1 MEKYKK
7 VYDQVTI
14 IGVKYMNHVCG
25 PNVSYK
31 LSAFARIFN
40 VPDFALPLYDAVK
53 VLPNAENGNSKMIDW
68 AKIMNMHF
76 VPGSFPANVFSYKNY
91 FIESDSDHRKWDN
104 DIVMDLLLS
113 YNMEE
118 NPNIAPQLRDKLSRK
133 IEHIP
138 FVIINKLN
146 SLTYLAMNYD
156 ILGFNK
162 PTTSSGDPMPDE
174 IQNACAETV
183 DGIGYYVS
191 SGNVFISKYKD
202 SPVFKSSCIL
212 DALKKKIEEAS
223 VYVKE

>member
-7 VYDQVTI
+7 VYDQITI

-76 VPGSFPANVFSYKNY
+76 VPGSFPANVYSYKNY

-118 NPNIAPQLRDKLSRK
+118 DPNIAPQLRDKLSRK

-138 FVIINKLN
+138 YMIVNKLGILIQWAERYEKTWIK
-146 SLTYLAMNYD
+146 SASSDDQIPDD
-156 ILGFNK
+156 IR
-162 PTTSSGDPMPDE
+162 
-174 IQNACAETV
+174 NAYTETM
-183 DGIGYYVS
+183 DGISYYVTN
-191 SGNVFISKYKD
+191 GKLFISKYGDRLSKY
-202 SPVFKSSCIL
+202 PIIIET
-212 DALKKKIEEAS
+212 LKNQIEKAN

>member
-138 FVIINKLN
+138 YMIVNKLG
-146 SLTYLAMNYD
+146 
-156 ILGFNK
+156 ILIQWAERYEKTWIK
-162 PTTSSGDPMPDE
+162 PTASSNDELPDD
-174 IQNACAETV
+174 IRIAYNETM
-183 DGIGYYVS
+183 DGISYYVTN
-191 SGNVFISKYKD
+191 GKLFTSKYGDRLSKC
-202 SPVFKSSCIL
+202 PIITET
-212 DALKKKIEEAS
+212 LKNQIEKAS

>member
-7 VYDQVTI
+7 VYDRVTI
-14 IGVKYMNHVCG
+14 VGVKYMNHVCG

-68 AKIMNMHF
+68 VKIMNMHF
-76 VPGSFPANVFSYKNY
+76 APDSFPANAFSYKNY

-104 DIVMDLLLS
+104 DIVMDLLLN

-118 NPNIAPQLRDKLSRK
+118 NPNIAPQLREKLSKK
-133 IEHIP
+133 IEDIP
-138 FVIINKLN
+138 YMIVNKLG
-146 SLTYLAMNYD
+146 
-156 ILGFNK
+156 ILIQWVERYEKTWIK
-162 PTTSSGDPMPDE
+162 PTTSSDDPMPDTVR
-174 IQNACAETV
+174 NAYAETM
-183 DGIGYYVS
+183 DGIAYFVS
-191 SGNVFISKYKD
+191 NGKFFISKYKD
-202 SPVFKSSCIL
+202 NPVFKSSSIL
-212 DALKKKIEEAS
+212 DTLKSQIEKAS